1 MNMSRKKKTILDE
14 VIGFLWSFIAL
25 CLIGIILSIYVL
37 GNSAYSASANQSL
50 KVSIIGLAISAV
62 ALIIL
67 SCVRRNYRKSLNRE
81 LSKASAHAKKL
92 HREQVDK
99 YRKWYGVAPDKELY
113 FTEGII
119 SDYPADP
126 TDHERRI
133 VSLLQR
139 SEVFNPN
146 CIFLDNHFKT
156 ASGKTVQVDL
166 IAVSKRGIL
175 VIESKD
181 YTGWIF
187 GNGNQDRWTQVIY
200 KDKFRFYNPIKQNEN
215 HINCLRS
222 IIGDHRYYSLVIF
235 GSGTE
240 LKDISYVPQNT
251 FVAVDSRLNEVLLDI
266 CSREEVLTAEDVLE
280 ICRKIHKKRLIP
292 TEKMREEHIRHIKD
306 QTGEDRVYS

>member
-1 MNMSRKKKTILDE
+1 MNMGRKKTLLDDIIE
-14 VIGFLWSFIAL
+14 FLWSFIVL
-25 CLIGIILSIYVL
+25 CFISIVISLYVL
-37 GNSAYSASANQSL
+37 RNSAYSASANQSL
-50 KVSIIGLAISAV
+50 EVSVIGLIISVV

-67 SCVRRNYRKSLNRE
+67 SCVRRTSRKSLNRE
-81 LSKASAHAKKL
+81 LSKTSSHAKKL
-92 HREQVDK
+92 HKEQIEQ
-99 YRKWYGVAPDKELY
+99 YRKMYGVALDKELY

-119 SDYPADP
+119 SDYPTEP

-139 SEVFNPN
+139 SEVFSPN
-146 CIFLDNHFKT
+146 CIFLDNFFKT
-156 ASGKTVQVDL
+156 ASGKTVQIDL

-215 HINCLRS
+215 HINSLRS
-222 IIGDHRYYSLVIF
+222 VIGNHRYYSLVIF
-235 GSGTE
+235 GSGAE

-251 FVAVDSRLNEVLLDI
+251 FVAVDSRLNEVLLEI
-266 CSREEVLTAEDVLE
+266 CSREEVLTSEGVLE
-280 ICRKIHKKRLIP
+280 ICRKIHNKRLIP
-292 TEKMREEHIRHIKD
+292 TEEMRKEHIRRIKD
-306 QTGEDRVYS
+306 QTGEDRVFS